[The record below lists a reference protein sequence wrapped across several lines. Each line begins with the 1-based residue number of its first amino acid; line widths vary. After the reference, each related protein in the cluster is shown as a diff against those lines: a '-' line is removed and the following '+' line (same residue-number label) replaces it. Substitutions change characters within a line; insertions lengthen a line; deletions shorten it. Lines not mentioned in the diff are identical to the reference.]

1 MKKFNY
7 LLSLFFLLEGS
18 MFKRFKIITEINE
31 AIKQRMSAGNT
42 LDEAIDSVGHVHE
55 IVQEYTGIWS
65 LNKNTSKY
73 YSLFYILTGIIIT
86 IFIISDFIVIIT
98 RTITIEVMTSGNSSI
113 FMASKTNITLVL
125 IKIIIELILL
135 LFIAKKI
142 IKHYICHKTK

>member
-55 IVQEYTGIWS
+55 VVQEYTGIWS

-73 YSLFYILTGIIIT
+73 YS
-86 IFIISDFIVIIT
+86 
-98 RTITIEVMTSGNSSI
+98 
-113 FMASKTNITLVL
+113 
-125 IKIIIELILL
+125 
-135 LFIAKKI
+135 
-142 IKHYICHKTK
+142 C

>member
-1 MKKFNY
+1 
-7 LLSLFFLLEGS
+7 

-86 IFIISDFIVIIT
+86 IFIISD
-98 RTITIEVMTSGNSSI
+98 
-113 FMASKTNITLVL
+113 
-125 IKIIIELILL
+125 LL
-135 LFIAKKI
+135 
-142 IKHYICHKTK
+142 